1 MVNYRSLVI
10 GGPMDGE
17 DGVNEAVYRSDSYI
31 CASAIHAGFLTDREG
46 GCGVVSLV
54 GERTGY
60 PSVKRHGIESI
71 GFDSYFPQSYSFI
84 KGTASKCT
92 DLRWSLLVV
101 SVVFS
106 SILSLFTTSPAVFFA
121 SIFTGLFVHVA
132 LVSDP
137 PGNSDYLALIS
148 TMIGRFVPAAFCM
161 AIMYFAAVR
170 FLLRD
175 VRAQMEKTVFWLG
188 ACWVGSLNNYTFDK
202 IPIQRLTPHD
212 LHQQPGAI
220 PALILIVLIIFSIAL
235 GQAWCFRIEGLM
247 PKYLAIYGVFCGSL
261 LLLLAVPEL
270 KIRIHHY
277 ILALLLLPGTRLQ
290 TRPSLL
296 YQGLLVGFFINGIAR
311 WGFDSLLQ
319 TQLELRGDAPLGTV
333 LPELAPPIVHSNVG
347 LSMPANI
354 TFSWQ
359 YPVHSRHEYDGI
371 SVLVNDVER
380 FKAYRDQKLDSFT
393 WIREHAGV
401 SEYFRFA
408 YMMGGDAA
416 DYTKAGTW
424 DVDGGWIAMED
435 GPS

>member
-17 DGVNEAVYRSDSYI
+17 EGVHEAVYRSDSYI

-71 GFDSYFPQSYSFI
+71 GFDSYFPQSYSFVE
-84 KGTASKCT
+84 GTASRCR
-92 DLRWSLLVV
+92 DLRWPLLAV
-101 SVVFS
+101 SVIFS
-106 SILSLFTTSPAVFFA
+106 TLLSLFTTSPAVFFA
-121 SIFTGLFVHVA
+121 SVFTGLFAHVA

-137 PGNSDYLALIS
+137 PGNSDYHALIS
-148 TMIGRFVPAAFCM
+148 TMIGRFLPASFCM
-161 AIMYFAAVR
+161 AVMYFAAVR

-175 VRAQMEKTVFWLG
+175 VRAQIEKTVLWLG

-212 LHQQPGAI
+212 LKQPGAI
-220 PALILIVLIIFSIAL
+220 PALILIVLVIFSIAL

-247 PKYLAIYGVFCGSL
+247 PRYLAVYGIFCGSL
-261 LLLLAVPEL
+261 LMLLTVPEL

-319 TQLELRGDAPLGTV
+319 TELELRGDAPLGTD
-333 LPELAPPIVHSNVG
+333 LPVINPPVIHSNIG
-347 LSMPANI
+347 LDIPANI

-359 YPVHSRHEYDGI
+359 YPPHSRHDYDGVSI
-371 SVLVNDVER
+371 LVNDVER
-380 FKAYRDQKLDSFT
+380 FKAYRDQKLDAFT

-416 DYTKAGTW
+416 DFTKPGTW